1 MKLKTVTLLFC
12 MMGLFAACGQ
22 EENIPDPKQ
31 PEPKPEMGSRTVV
44 AYIAADNSL
53 SSFSTK
59 DLNEML
65 EGIKDVDTRTNNML
79 VYIDRGNVEPLL
91 IRICR
96 NMENTIIKDTVQ
108 TYDIHRN
115 SVGIEEMTE
124 VLSSVVEQFPAEGYG
139 LILWSHGDGWIPSS
153 SVDTRWIGQDTDSGM
168 KDKRMNIADLHTV
181 LKKLPRLDYLFFDA
195 CYMQSIEVVYE
206 LRDCADYF
214 IGSPTEIPGP
224 GAPYQDVVPQL
235 FAKNNAAVSI
245 AGSYFDFY
253 NNLYNGGEGMSNDIW
268 TGGVS
273 LAVLESSKLE
283 ALAAA
288 TCQLPIY
295 TSREINT
302 AKIQCYDILRDRHYH
317 DLGGLSKSLADAAL
331 YQQWEAAYR
340 AATVYAKTTELN
352 YNTYNWGS
360 GQMVSMKGFTGVS
373 IYLLSGNPTLDRY
386 VKTFAWYSASGGK

>member
-153 SVDTRWIGQDTDSGM
+153 SVDTRWIGQDTDSGK

>member
-352 YNTYNWGS
+352 YNTY
-360 GQMVSMKGFTGVS
+360 K
-373 IYLLSGNPTLDRY
+373 DRKS
-386 VKTFAWYSASGGK
+386 VV